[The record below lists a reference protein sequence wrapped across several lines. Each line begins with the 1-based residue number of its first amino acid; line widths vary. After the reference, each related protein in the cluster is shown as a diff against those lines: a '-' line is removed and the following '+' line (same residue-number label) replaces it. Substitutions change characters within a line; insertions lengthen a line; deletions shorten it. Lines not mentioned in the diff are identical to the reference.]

1 MSNRQLRTVTIAA
14 KLAHDARG
22 VRAKASKAGSSALRM
37 AAHRARARQ
46 GVVELRFAVA
56 ERVLI
61 QARQLL
67 PWSAPRIA
75 HRASRSHRVTIL
87 PVQRQQPADR
97 RAVVDARRIPHAGAA
112 QEPRVRICVSSGQPR
127 GRRERARRCRWQR
140 RLKPAGTYTC
150 NAIVTGQD

>member
-87 PVQRQQPADR
+87 PVQRTRSSTRAASSTPAPR
-97 RAVVDARRIPHAGAA
+97 RSHVSESACPPASPEDVGSGRGAA
-112 QEPRVRICVSSGQPR
+112 VGR
-127 GRRERARRCRWQR
+127 G
-140 RLKPAGTYTC
+140 
-150 NAIVTGQD
+150 D